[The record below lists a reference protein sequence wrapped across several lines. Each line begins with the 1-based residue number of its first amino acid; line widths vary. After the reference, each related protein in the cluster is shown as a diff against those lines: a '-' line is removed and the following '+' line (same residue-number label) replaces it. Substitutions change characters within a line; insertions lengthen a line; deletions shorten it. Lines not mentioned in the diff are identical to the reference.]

1 MTGSEITRSWLT
13 LPPTVKY
20 IALLAMVK
28 IVPTHPHLI
37 SDYQDEI
44 LQSLDDEDV
53 SIRMRALELVSSMV
67 SSTIVSGDQR
77 LVNGL
82 TPCCSGQSPKPKRDC
97 HGTDFPSRA

>member
-1 MTGSEITRSWLT
+1 M
-13 LPPTVKY
+13 TVKY

-37 SDYQDEI
+37 ADYQDEI

-67 SSTIVSGDQR
+67 SPR
-77 LVNGL
+77 LRSL
-82 TPCCSGQSPKPKRDC
+82 
-97 HGTDFPSRA
+97 RAE

>member
-1 MTGSEITRSWLT
+1 M
-13 LPPTVKY
+13 TVKY

-37 SDYQDEI
+37 ADYQDEI

-67 SSTIVSGDQR
+67 RPQLRSLKPEWDLT
-77 LVNGL
+77 GL
-82 TPCCSGQSPKPKRDC
+82 NCFYPGQSPEPEGDR
-97 HGTDFPSRA
+97 HGTDITPCTQGE

>member
-1 MTGSEITRSWLT
+1 MKTRIVSKDCNWSSLPNSPLT
-13 LPPTVKY
+13 SISIVKY

-37 SDYQDEI
+37 ADYQDEI

-67 SSTIVSGDQR
+67 SS
-77 LVNGL
+77 
-82 TPCCSGQSPKPKRDC
+82 
-97 HGTDFPSRA
+97 

>member
-1 MTGSEITRSWLT
+1 MKTRIVSKDGSWTSLPNSPLT
-13 LPPTVKY
+13 LISTVKY

-37 SDYQDEI
+37 ADYQDEI

-67 SSTIVSGDQR
+67 SS
-77 LVNGL
+77 
-82 TPCCSGQSPKPKRDC
+82 
-97 HGTDFPSRA
+97 

>member
-1 MTGSEITRSWLT
+1 MKTRIVSKDFSWTSLPNPPLT
-13 LPPTVKY
+13 LMTVKY

-37 SDYQDEI
+37 ADYQDEI

-67 SSTIVSGDQR
+67 SPR
-77 LVNGL
+77 LRSL
-82 TPCCSGQSPKPKRDC
+82 
-97 HGTDFPSRA
+97 RAQ

>member
-1 MTGSEITRSWLT
+1 MKTRIVSEDDSWTSLSNSPLT
-13 LPPTVKY
+13 LISTVKY

-37 SDYQDEI
+37 ADYQDEI

-67 SSTIVSGDQR
+67 SPR
-77 LVNGL
+77 LRSL
-82 TPCCSGQSPKPKRDC
+82 
-97 HGTDFPSRA
+97 RAE